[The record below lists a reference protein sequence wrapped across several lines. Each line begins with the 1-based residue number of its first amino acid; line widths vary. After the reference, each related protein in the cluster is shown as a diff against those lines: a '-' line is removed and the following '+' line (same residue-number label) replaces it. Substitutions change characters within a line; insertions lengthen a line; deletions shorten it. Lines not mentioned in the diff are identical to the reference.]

1 MSTNEKNAWATIKAL
16 MKTITAAP
24 SLGFGPEVIGAAK
37 EAERIAADQL
47 DGEDDEVE
55 AHAA

>member
-1 MSTNEKNAWATIKAL
+1 MSRNEKRAWETVIHL

-24 SLGFGPEVIGAAK
+24 SLGFGAEVIGAAQ
-37 EAERIAADQL
+37 EAERIAAEQL
-47 DGEDDEVE
+47 DGEDEAE